1 MSHSSETG
9 EQRRLVLFDLDN
21 TLIDRAGGFA
31 IWARA
36 FADGH
41 GLGEP
46 EVEWLELLDND
57 GLTRRPDFFR
67 AARERYALQDPVET
81 LVKQY
86 REDYP
91 RCVPPLPGETRSAL
105 ADLRVAGWRI
115 GIASN
120 GAPSQ
125 ETKILATGL
134 DTLVDGWAISGVVG
148 IRKPDIG
155 LFQAAADACHG
166 RLRDAWMVGDSAEAD
181 IAGASTSGMSS
192 VWISR
197 GRAWRDATYSPTLVA
212 ASVAEAASEILVRD
226 SAR

>member
-1 MSHSSETG
+1 MSHFSEIG
-9 EQRRLVLFDLDN
+9 ERRLVLFDLDN
-21 TLIDRAGGFA
+21 TLIDRAGGFL

-36 FADGH
+36 FAARH
-41 GLGEP
+41 GLAES

-57 GLTRRPDFFR
+57 GLTKRTEFFR
-67 AARERYALQDPVET
+67 AARERYALQDSVEN

-86 REDYP
+86 REEYP
-91 RCVPPLPGETRSAL
+91 RCVPPLPDETRSAL
-105 ADLRVAGWRI
+105 ADLRAAGWRI

-125 ETKILATGL
+125 ETKILTTGL
-134 DTLVDGWAISGVVG
+134 DKLVDGWAISEVVG
-148 IRKPDIG
+148 VRKPDTG

-197 GRAWRDATYSPTLVA
+197 GRTWRAAIYSPTLVA

-226 SAR
+226 SVK